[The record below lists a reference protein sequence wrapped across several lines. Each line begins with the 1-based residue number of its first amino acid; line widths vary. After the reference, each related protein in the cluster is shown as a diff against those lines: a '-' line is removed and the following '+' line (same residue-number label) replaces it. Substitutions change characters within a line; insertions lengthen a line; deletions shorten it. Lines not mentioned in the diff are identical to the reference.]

1 MSINVCAAGALIDTM
16 KRELE
21 LLTLYAVHEEKIQT
35 FIKQKNWKSLE
46 KHIRDMD
53 ALSLSIQ
60 ATEGER
66 VDIFNAARKDL
77 GLPEDAGFYQLAVR
91 YPDEEREELALL
103 YRNLKLSLL
112 RIHGITECIDSYSR
126 TAIDMVQQ
134 ALKDLFPYRKGNLY
148 SKRGHSKPL
157 EGDALIVSR
166 TL

>member
-1 MSINVCAAGALIDTM
+1 MSIDVYTAGALIDTM

-21 LLTLYAVHEEKIQT
+21 LLTLYAVHEEKIQG
-35 FIKQKNWKSLE
+35 FIKNKNWKSLE

-53 ALSLSIQ
+53 ALSMSIQ
-60 ATEGER
+60 TVEEER
-66 VDIFNAARKDL
+66 VALFHASRIGM

-91 YPDEEREELALL
+91 YPEAEREELAAL

-134 ALKDLFPYRKGNLY
+134 ALKDLFPYRKGDIY
-148 SKRGHSKPL
+148 SKRGKSLPL
-157 EGDALIVSR
+157 EGDALIISHKQ
-166 TL
+166 